1 MVNPNLPET
10 QLLKA
15 LLPQL
20 LEDFW
25 SWFERSIDL
34 LKTEDILFFGSQ
46 EQCDLLAR
54 VRQAQQEV
62 SHAQVLF
69 QAIEGEVEVKRLCSY
84 LGINC

>member
-20 LEDFW
+20 LEDSR

-46 EQCDLLAR
+46 EQCGLLAR

-62 SHAQVLF
+62 SDAQALF

>member
-20 LEDFW
+20 LEDSR

-62 SHAQVLF
+62 SDAQALF